1 MSRRVC
7 SNACVSRAHIKTIH
21 SPKDDTPPLGKEDA
35 VRAEVQRE
43 KRRRF
48 RGQTSSPKKG
58 NFRPEK
64 NRDEAGDL

>member
-48 RGQTSSPKKG
+48 RGQTSSPKKERTVDDT
-58 NFRPEK
+58 FVTK
-64 NRDEAGDL
+64 LITT